1 MMDEPQTVVDALGGL
16 DAGAIYGVRVNVA
29 VVLGKASLRV
39 HQLLKL
45 GRGAVVQLDRR
56 TNEPV
61 EVYANDRLIAYGE
74 VIITDGDK
82 IGVTLTEV
90 IKNA

>member
-1 MMDEPQTVVDALGGL
+1 MA
-16 DAGAIYGVRVNVA
+16 AGSSGRGGVR
-29 VVLGKASLRV
+29 KASLRV

>member
-1 MMDEPQTVVDALGGL
+1 MADNGTVGDALGAK

-29 VVLGKASLRV
+29 VVLGKANLRV

-45 GRGAVVQLDRR
+45 GRGAVVELDRR

-74 VIITDGDK
+74 VIITEGDK

-90 IKNA
+90 VKTG

>member
-1 MMDEPQTVVDALGGL
+1 MPL
-16 DAGAIYGVRVNVA
+16 AGVVNVA
-29 VVLGKASLRV
+29 VVLGKAHLRV

-45 GRGAVVQLDRR
+45 GRGAVVELDRK

-61 EVYANDRLIAYGE
+61 EVYANDRLIAHGE

-90 IKNA
+90 IKNG

>member
-1 MMDEPQTVVDALGGL
+1 MAMMDDPQTVGDALGGQ
-16 DAGAIYGVRVNVA
+16 DGVRVNVA